1 MARMIPKRVL
11 EEVRYRNDIA
21 EVIGSYITLKRSGSR
36 FKCCC
41 PFHKEKTPSFIV
53 NPQMQIYH
61 CFGCG
66 AGGDVFRFIQEF
78 EGVDFTTSVKILAQ
92 KAGIPIETEEADP
105 REASDK
111 ELLYR
116 IHGELAQFY
125 QRCLHQ
131 MKSAERARHYLQER
145 NLPADTVEEFG
156 IGFAPMPR
164 SWDAVIQWGRKHNFG
179 LPILEKAGLILR
191 SERSGR
197 EGGYYDRFRQRL
209 MFPIRDAQNR
219 VIGFSGRL
227 LEAEARA
234 AKYVNSPETPI
245 FRKSRVL
252 YALEKARR
260 HIVAAD
266 PREAIVCEGQID
278 VIRCHQAG
286 FNRAVASQGTAF
298 TDEHARILGRYADG
312 VVIVFDSDRAGQDAA
327 VKTAALFMEA
337 GLAVRVAT
345 LPAGEDPDSF
355 VSRQGAEPF
364 QRLLDN
370 AVSAV
375 SYQADVLASRRNIR
389 SQIGAMNSARDVLET
404 IRRSPN
410 AVQRATLVQEA
421 AVKLNLPAS
430 ALQDELRKLMRKTR
444 RGTPAAAS
452 PEAPAAEHPSH
463 PPEEVCLCEHMVH
476 VIDHPE
482 VADLV
487 NGFLPLEL
495 VTDPVCRQIVA
506 ASLEARRVG
515 RDITEVLHGSS
526 AVDED
531 GEIKRLA
538 AAVLMAPSRVPGS
551 EFGREDAV
559 KNLIL
564 RLWEGYMKSRC
575 AELEQRRLQPEHA
588 NDQALAAESYQLRR
602 DLAALKSWETA
613 TDVILLN
620 LPEEAA
626 P

>member
-21 EVIGSYITLKRSGSR
+21 EVIGTYITLKRSGSR

-78 EGVDFTTSVKILAQ
+78 EGVDFTTAVKILGQ
-92 KAGIPIETEEADP
+92 KAGIPIETEDADP
-105 REASDK
+105 RETSDK

-131 MKSAERARHYLQER
+131 MKSAECARRYLQER
-145 NLPADTVEEFG
+145 GLPADVVEEFA

-164 SWDAVIQWGRKHNFG
+164 GWDAVIQWGRKHKFD

-191 SERSGR
+191 SERSGS
-197 EGGYYDRFRQRL
+197 EGRYYDRFRQRL

-227 LEAEARA
+227 LEADPRA

-286 FNRAVASQGTAF
+286 FVRAVASQGTAF
-298 TDEHARILGRYADG
+298 TEEHARILGRYADG

-345 LPAGEDPDSF
+345 LPAGEDPDTFISEH
-355 VSRQGAEPF
+355 GAEPF
-364 QRLLDN
+364 QHLLDT

-375 SYQADVLASRRNIR
+375 GYQADVLASRRNIH

-410 AVQRATLVQEA
+410 AVQRAALVQEA
-421 AVKLNLPAS
+421 AAKLNLPAS
-430 ALQDELRKLMRKTR
+430 ALQDELRKLMRRTR
-444 RGTPAAAS
+444 RPGPAAT
-452 PEAPAAEHPSH
+452 PEEATATERPSH

-476 VIDHPE
+476 AIDHPE
-482 VADLV
+482 IADLV
-487 NGFLPLEL
+487 NGFLPLEFINDPACRRI
-495 VTDPVCRQIVA
+495 VT
-506 ASLEARRVG
+506 ASLEARRLG
-515 RDITEVLHGSS
+515 RDVAEMLH
-526 AVDED
+526 ADAD
-531 GEIKRLA
+531 GEQADELKRLA
-538 AAVLMAPSRVPGS
+538 AAVLMAPSRVPGN
-551 EFGREDAV
+551 EFKRADAV
-559 KNLIL
+559 KGLIL
-564 RLWEGYMKSRC
+564 RLWVGHMKGRRDD
-575 AELEQRRLQPEHA
+575 LEQRRSAPEHA
-588 NDQALAAESYQLRR
+588 DDTALAAESFQLRK
-602 DLAALKSWETA
+602 DIAALESWETGA
-613 TDVILLN
+613 DVILLN
-620 LPEEAA
+620 LPEE
-626 P
+626 